1 MPTHD
6 EILALIAA
14 AQDRAATEVS
24 TWIPEKPGDRIAG
37 VVRELGTITTI
48 HGDYY
53 TTTIAPF
60 GRCIGLVANERVDLV
75 FGEDAD
81 TVLPLLRVA
90 WMGTV
95 LDAQYRR
102 MRPSIR
108 DYVAMHYQKDV
119 TPRIVKGNDY
129 ALIEAVILD
138 GRTGDSKVPVDLAV
152 HVPTTAEIM
161 GADPTTGEL
170 PARGLSPLDPASAP
184 AGEVPFE

>member
-14 AQDRAATEVS
+14 AQERAATEVS

-60 GRCIGLVANERVDLV
+60 GRCIGLVANEREDFV
-75 FGEDAD
+75 FEDGGPA
-81 TVLPLLRVA
+81 LLRVA

-102 MRPSIR
+102 MRPGVR
-108 DYVAMHYQKDV
+108 DIVAMHYQKDV
-119 TPRIVKGNDY
+119 TPKVAKGNDY
-129 ALIEAVILD
+129 ALIEAVVLD
-138 GRTGDSKVPVDLAV
+138 GVTGDAKVPVDLAV
-152 HVPTTAEIM
+152 RVPTTAEIM

-170 PARGLSPLDPASAP
+170 PLRGTSPLDPASAP